1 MSAETLLSRLEKVK
15 RSGPGR
21 WMACCPAHGD
31 KSPSLAVRELDD
43 ARVLIHCF
51 AECSTEAVL
60 DAVGL
65 TFDDLFPE
73 RLPEHRY
80 KPEKRPFP
88 AADVLA
94 CVRQESLIA
103 AVMLAN
109 IAQGTKISM
118 QDRDR
123 AMLAAERI
131 ARAYA

>member
-1 MSAETLLSRLEKVK
+1 MSAEALLSRLEKV
-15 RSGPGR
+15 RSLGPGR
-21 WMACCPAHGD
+21 WQACCPAHGD

-51 AECSTEAVL
+51 AECSTEAIL
-60 DAVGL
+60 DSVGL
-65 TFDDLFPE
+65 TFYDLFPE

-80 KPEKRPFP
+80 RPEKRPFP

-94 CVRQESLIA
+94 CIQHESLIA
-103 AVMLAN
+103 AVLAAN
-109 IAQGTKISM
+109 VAHGQKMSLA
-118 QDRDR
+118 DRER